1 MPGLRSS
8 STIRLRS
15 LARGRSDR
23 RRGGVAAELAMVLP
37 ILCLITFG
45 SMQVANTIHF
55 KQALTCAA
63 FEGTRMAS
71 GETADRDKMIQRIQA
86 ILDARKVINAKIT
99 ITPGGDLRELP
110 PGTPVTIS
118 ITAPISGNVKGPNF
132 VQFSSSITATGRT
145 VH

>member
-1 MPGLRSS
+1 
-8 STIRLRS
+8 
-15 LARGRSDR
+15 
-23 RRGGVAAELAMVLP
+23 MVLP
-37 ILCLITFG
+37 LLCLITFG

-86 ILDARKVINAKIT
+86 ILDARKVINATIK
-99 ITPGGDLRELP
+99 ITPGGDLRKLAA
-110 PGTPVTIS
+110 GTPVTIS
-118 ITAPISGNVKGPNF
+118 ITAPVKGNVKGPNF
-132 VQFSSSITATGRT
+132 VQFSNSITATGRT